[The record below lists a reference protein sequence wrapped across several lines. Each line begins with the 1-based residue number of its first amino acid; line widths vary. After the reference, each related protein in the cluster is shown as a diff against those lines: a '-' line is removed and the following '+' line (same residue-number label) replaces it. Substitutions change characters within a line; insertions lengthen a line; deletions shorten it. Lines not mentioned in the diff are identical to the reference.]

1 MIKAIVVD
9 KDYGSVS
16 IEHLE
21 QLQQQYSASGISL
34 QLSHFSSAEQ
44 IVENCQDAD
53 ILLATGNPP
62 ISDLVLSS
70 LPKLKLVQR
79 FGIGVNSVDLES
91 AIRNQV
97 LILNMPGFC
106 VTELAVHA
114 AAMILSLIRNL
125 GFYDSG
131 IRCGDWRKA
140 RGPVPRNPGDMT
152 VGLYGFGGSARE
164 LYRIFHHGFGCRVVT
179 HDPYFTNDGQWNVE
193 QVSFDE
199 MLAESDIISIH
210 APLTPETHH
219 IFCSGTFEKMK
230 DNAILVN
237 IARGGLINQHDLA
250 EALKSGKLH
259 GAGLDVFE
267 QEPLPAGD
275 VLLSAPRTVLTPHSA
290 FYGEKAV
297 ATQISLALEL
307 VVSVFRD
314 NRVRGLYIANKG
326 VTSKISGLS

>member
-131 IRCGDWRKA
+131 
-140 RGPVPRNPGDMT
+140 
-152 VGLYGFGGSARE
+152 
-164 LYRIFHHGFGCRVVT
+164 
-179 HDPYFTNDGQWNVE
+179 
-193 QVSFDE
+193 
-199 MLAESDIISIH
+199 
-210 APLTPETHH
+210 
-219 IFCSGTFEKMK
+219 
-230 DNAILVN
+230 
-237 IARGGLINQHDLA
+237 
-250 EALKSGKLH
+250 
-259 GAGLDVFE
+259 
-267 QEPLPAGD
+267 
-275 VLLSAPRTVLTPHSA
+275 
-290 FYGEKAV
+290 
-297 ATQISLALEL
+297 
-307 VVSVFRD
+307 
-314 NRVRGLYIANKG
+314 
-326 VTSKISGLS
+326 